1 MIFIDFR
8 ILYSWLFSYASH
20 WLRKLKGCQNVEF
33 FIFVKH
39 HFEKKFASFKNSK
52 ATPIFLL
59 RCYLSNQKKY
69 HMAYFIKFFKMS
81 VGWDPDND
89 KNYTWLE
96 SEHRRRII
104 QKKRQRSSL
113 LFEAQNVSIPCRASY
128 FALGRFR
135 RIGFI
140 HPFLQIILVQFIS
153 SQNSSDDLYLFFCN
167 YPSSMDQNHCTTK
180 GIILMCRCLYY
191 YLLSAV
197 IILCRRKTLSFSFL
211 GSERWLYRK
220 S

>member
-1 MIFIDFR
+1 MHHTDYENWRVVKMLNF
-8 ILYSWLFSYASH
+8 LFS
-20 WLRKLKGCQNVEF
+20 WNIILRKNSPLLKIQKRHQF
-33 FIFVKH
+33 FFCVVI
-39 HFEKKFASFKNSK
+39 
-52 ATPIFLL
+52 
-59 RCYLSNQKKY
+59 Y

-180 GIILMCRCLYY
+180 GIILMCRCFYY